1 MRTFL
6 ISTLVLGLSLNLV
19 SCEDKKTTSET
30 ADIDTLSR
38 TDTIAPPL
46 TSIEFV
52 EAVHEFGDLKE
63 GVVAK
68 HTFEFKNTGDKPL
81 VIRNAKASCGC
92 TTPEYPKSPIAPG
105 ETGKLVAA
113 YNSDGRPGE
122 FTKTISVEANTS
134 PDITVLTIKGK
145 VIPKPQVIEGPFK
158 K

>member
-1 MRTFL
+1 MRTLFIYSL
-6 ISTLVLGLSLNLV
+6 FIGLAFNLA
-19 SCEDKKTTSET
+19 SCEDKNTSAET
-30 ADIDTLSR
+30 VDIDTLGR
-38 TDTIAPPL
+38 TDTVAPPL

-52 EAVHEFGDLKE
+52 EVVHEFGEMKE

-92 TTPEYPKSPIAPG
+92 TTPEYPKVPIAPG

-122 FTKTISVEANTS
+122 FTKTISVEANTN

-145 VIPKPQVIEGPFK
+145 VIPKPQVIEGPFRK
-158 K
+158 